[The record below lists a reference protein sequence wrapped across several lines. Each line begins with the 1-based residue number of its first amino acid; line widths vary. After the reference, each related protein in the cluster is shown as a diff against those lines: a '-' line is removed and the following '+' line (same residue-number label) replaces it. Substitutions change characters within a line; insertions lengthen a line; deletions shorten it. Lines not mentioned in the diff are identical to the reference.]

1 MKPASVV
8 SRVTCSYFTFC
19 ETPSEC
25 IYGGPRR
32 CRTPA
37 RKHVRWEPCTG
48 TRPKHC
54 ATDKRRRWERSREG
68 ARHRHPCTLLT
79 ALCLPATWGSH
90 GSFSLCRC
98 TSRNLASA
106 ALTFHFP
113 SLSPTR
119 PPKVLIQVKQLKRV
133 QLLYTGVCKTL

>member
-48 TRPKHC
+48 ARPKHC
-54 ATDKRRRWERSREG
+54 ATDKRRRWETSREG